1 MRRGLIAFALLLALA
16 GGLFADNGSDDTDQI
31 FQAPPPD
38 TQTPQPD
45 QPNPVDQFT
54 TQTGIKFRGSF
65 DSYAGFLLG
74 WVRLPVL
81 SNLAN
86 GFYKSPAFALAS
98 SLTFEARPNASF
110 RVLGTL
116 IENYPTTSS
125 GVVIYTDVTLPTFAE
140 LFCDYSISDVLFF
153 RIGKQIITWGATR
166 FFPFDDLPARVPVF
180 ATLGS
185 ESFDNSA
192 AIAFKMTVP
201 LGVHS
206 LSGIAQIKNGYFC

>member
-16 GGLFADNGSDDTDQI
+16 GGLFADNSSDDTDQI

-74 WVRLPVL
+74 WVQPPDLG
-81 SNLAN
+81 NLAN

-116 IENYPTTSS
+116 IENYPNTSS
-125 GVVIYTDVTLPTFAE
+125 GVVTYTDVTLPLSLSCSAIIQ
-140 LFCDYSISDVLFF
+140 SRIFF
-153 RIGKQIITWGATR
+153 FSG
-166 FFPFDDLPARVPVF
+166 
-180 ATLGS
+180 LGS
-185 ESFDNSA
+185 RSSPGGPRGFSRLTTFLPGFRFPPRWA
-192 AIAFKMTVP
+192 RKASTTP
-201 LGVHS
+201 RLLRS
-206 LSGIAQIKNGYFC
+206 R